1 MRNVEIKKDIYWVG
15 ALDPKL
21 RIFDIIMYTPYGTT
35 YNSYVVKGSE
45 KVALFETVKEK
56 CFDEYLK
63 TLETLDIAPSDI
75 DYIIVDHTEPD
86 HAGSV
91 GKILKLAPHA
101 KVVGSMQAIS
111 YLKEIINED
120 FEHIIVRD
128 GDTISLGNK
137 TLKFISAP
145 FLHWPDSMY
154 TYVVEDELLIT
165 CDSFGSHYSCE
176 EIFNDLIPDK
186 DAYNEALKYYYDC
199 IMGPFKPFVL
209 KAINKIKD
217 LKIDVICPG
226 HGPVLREDPWKIVET
241 YKEWS
246 TPVKPQINGDKK
258 VTICYVSAYGYTEE
272 LAKHIAEG
280 IKKDHN
286 VEVRMYDVI
295 HHETA
300 EILKDIEE
308 SDGLLFGS
316 PTIVNELLPPIRILL
331 ANLNPIIHGGKY
343 AAAFGSYG
351 WSGEAVP
358 RIENRLEE
366 LKMKLVNPGLRV
378 KFRASQEQIEE
389 AINFGNCFS
398 KSMFGEVEIKAVDH
412 GKCDVTKK

>member
-45 KVALFETVKEK
+45 KIALFETVKER

-63 TLETLDIAPSDI
+63 TLETLDITPADI

-91 GKILKLAPHA
+91 GKILDLAPHA

-111 YLKEIINED
+111 YLKEIINRD
-120 FEHIIVRD
+120 FEHIVVRD
-128 GDTISLGNK
+128 GDTLSLGNK

-154 TYVVEDELLIT
+154 TYVVEDEVLIT

-176 EIFNDLIPDK
+176 EVFNDLIPDK
-186 DAYNEALKYYYDC
+186 DAYNEALRYYYDC

-246 TPVKPQINGDKK
+246 TPVKPKINGDKK

-286 VEVRMYDVI
+286 VEVKMYDVI

-300 EILKDIEE
+300 EIIKDIEE

-331 ANLNPIIHGGKY
+331 ANLNPIIHGGKF

-358 RIENRLEE
+358 RIEHRLEE

-389 AINFGNCFS
+389 AINFGNSFS
-398 KSMFGEVEIKAVDH
+398 KTMFGEMDIKAVDH
-412 GKCDVTKK
+412 GKCDVVKK